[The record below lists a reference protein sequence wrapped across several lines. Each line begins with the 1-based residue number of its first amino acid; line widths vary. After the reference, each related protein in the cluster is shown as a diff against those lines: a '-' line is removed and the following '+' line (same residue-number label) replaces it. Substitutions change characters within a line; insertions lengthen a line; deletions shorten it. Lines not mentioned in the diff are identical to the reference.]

1 VDRLRGPASFQKRKL
16 PMTKRFK
23 CDLISWART
32 YELTRR
38 LSLRIL
44 KTAFRPDLV
53 VAIGRGGYVPARIV
67 CDFLE
72 VTDLTAIKIEHWG
85 MGAQKQD
92 TALLRFPL
100 NVDVSGQ
107 KILVVDDVTDT
118 GDTLRI
124 ASTYLLQQHP
134 AEVRTAVVQ
143 HKTTSYFIPDY
154 YGQRIVKW
162 RWIIYPWAVVEDLT
176 GFLGQM
182 DPAPHSSV
190 EAAKRLIAD
199 YGLQPPQRLLEYI
212 FLLFNEGKNPNPSI
226 GSGT

>member
-1 VDRLRGPASFQKRKL
+1 MA
-16 PMTKRFK
+16 KRFK
-23 CDLISWART
+23 CDLISWARI
-32 YELTRR
+32 YEFTWR

-72 VTDLTAIKIEHWG
+72 ISDLTAIKIEHWG

-92 TALLRFPL
+92 AALLRFPL
-100 NVDVSGQ
+100 NIDVSGQ

-118 GDTLRI
+118 GDTLRT

-134 AEVRTAVVQ
+134 AEVRTAVIQ
-143 HKTTSYFIPDY
+143 HKINSRFLPDY
-154 YGQRIVKW
+154 YGQKIIKW
-162 RWIIYPWAVVEDLT
+162 RWIIYPWAAVEDLT
-176 GFLGQM
+176 GFLRQM
-182 DPAPHSSV
+182 DPAPQSFD

-199 YGLQPPQRLLEYI
+199 YGLQPPPPRRFLENVW
-212 FLLFNEGKNPNPSI
+212 FLNKGMIPNPSKKAI
-226 GSGT
+226 TDRKEVF

>member
-1 VDRLRGPASFQKRKL
+1 MP
-16 PMTKRFK
+16 KRFK
-23 CDLISWART
+23 CDLISWAKT

-38 LSLRIL
+38 LSLKIL

-72 VTDLTAIKIEHWG
+72 ITDLTAIKIEHWG

-92 TALLRFPL
+92 AALLRFPL
-100 NVDVSGQ
+100 NIDVSGQ

-118 GDTLRI
+118 GDTLRT
-124 ASTYLLQQHP
+124 ALTYLLQQHP
-134 AEVRTAVVQ
+134 DEVRTAVIQ
-143 HKTTSYFIPDY
+143 HKASSGFIPDY

-176 GFLGQM
+176 GFLRQM
-182 DPAPHSSV
+182 DPAPRSSD
-190 EAAKRLIAD
+190 EATSRLISD

-212 FLLFNEGKNPNPSI
+212 WLLNEGKNPNSSI
-226 GSGT
+226 GPVT

>member
-1 VDRLRGPASFQKRKL
+1 MA
-16 PMTKRFK
+16 KRFK
-23 CDLISWART
+23 CELISWART

-72 VTDLTAIKIEHWG
+72 ITDLTAIKIEHWG

-92 TALLRFPL
+92 AALLRFPL
-100 NVDVSGQ
+100 NIDVSGQ

-118 GDTLRI
+118 GDTLRT
-124 ASTYLLQQHP
+124 ALTYLLQQHP
-134 AEVRTAVVQ
+134 AEVRTAVIQ
-143 HKTTSYFIPDY
+143 HKTTSRFIPDY

-176 GFLGQM
+176 GFLRQM
-182 DPAPHSSV
+182 DPAPHSFD
-190 EAAKRLIAD
+190 EAAKHLIAD
-199 YGLQPPQRLLEYI
+199 HGIQPPRRLLEYI
-212 FLLFNEGKNPNPSI
+212 WLLNEGKIPNPS
-226 GSGT
+226 SGPVT